1 MAQCLGQEGPK
12 ANMKKGGEGGRGI
25 SRKIRQSDL
34 VSTVGYM
41 GQYCNL
47 IIQEYI
53 YFLNRCHIKVFS
65 QHSVLMSAITM

>member
-12 ANMKKGGEGGRGI
+12 ANMKKVGGGI

-53 YFLNRCHIKVFS
+53 YILNRCHIKVFS